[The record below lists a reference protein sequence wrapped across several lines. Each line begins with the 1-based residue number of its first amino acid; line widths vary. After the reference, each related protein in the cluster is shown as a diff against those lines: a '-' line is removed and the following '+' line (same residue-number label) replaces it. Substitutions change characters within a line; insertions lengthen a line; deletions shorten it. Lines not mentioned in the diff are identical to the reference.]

1 MQAISALPAA
11 PQPAPAP
18 TDAPSAGAA
27 AGESHFS
34 RHLKDARQQADKTR
48 HDAQTAAEGRP
59 RPKGK
64 PEEKPSDNEHTI
76 RATGEKHPAAV
87 HKEHNAGDED
97 KKDSRTS
104 GTDGTKEIL
113 RQLLQ
118 NSSLQHILTVPDKGT
133 TKAGEPIL
141 TDKQPSGITQADK
154 PVSLSTRDGQ
164 AVLADLL
171 AKATDE
177 QPLTA
182 MERMHTESTGQQL
195 EKIPE
200 KMVVEGWQAQ
210 FTHTKVG
217 AAAGQQRGTTAQ
229 TVNESQKITI
239 NAQGIQA
246 STVPVIPQSQETQ
259 ASVAQ
264 IAGQTQ
270 GIQASVAPVALQA
283 PAHGTPGSN
292 VQAPNQPQDANAN
305 FIHSSLPGVTT
316 TNPEAESGNEQQP
329 GQSGKNSTQN
339 SPLPQGA
346 ETPARPAGLDITPVF
361 SLDQTGTTT
370 TQPSASTNTTAPLL
384 HLPSGIEVPHSQI
397 IDQVTGHFNMSR
409 QLESGNVTIRLH
421 PAELGE
427 LRMEIKVEQDNI
439 KAHITAQ
446 NPQVQDILDRN
457 LPRLRQALE
466 QQGMNLAHIQ
476 VNVASDGSSNS
487 QLFQEQ
493 FNRQQFKRPAPTA
506 TNDMTF
512 SLPEE
517 KPDEQYRI
525 DPLQNLSVHI

>member
-246 STVPVIPQSQETQ
+246 S
-259 ASVAQ
+259 
-264 IAGQTQ
+264 
-270 GIQASVAPVALQA
+270 VAPQA
-283 PAHGTPGSN
+283 PAHGTPGNS

-493 FNRQQFKRPAPTA
+493 FNRQQFKQPTPTA